1 MGLRAPRAGDTEP
14 GTAGPGARAA
24 RGLAQGQRRRPRAW
38 VGGREGLRKVS
49 LQPGESGRCAV
60 RCARG
65 SGACG
70 AGSGAGEGA
79 RRLEEV
85 CVRAEPGWTLAPPSG
100 VCGGGGAGGGV
111 WRGGGR
117 GLGERRGRGEPESG
131 EKLAS
136 AWVRADGA
144 GGGERGALGPGG
156 DAGRGVAAGSESP
169 QSRHPAGQGA
179 GHAGSR
185 IPLPPFSPLLVLF
198 AKESSCAAVCWA
210 PAPPPPFP
218 HLRLSPGMFLSSF
231 PPYSKK
237 KGGGHRGLVKNPRHE
252 GAGGKG
258 LSAQSGKRGTCL

>member
-1 MGLRAPRAGDTEP
+1 MQVRKQQIKLDMEQQTGSKYRSVGLRAPRAGDTEP

-38 VGGREGLRKVS
+38 LGGREGLRKVS

-117 GLGERRGRGEPESG
+117 GSGGGGGSRKVGKSWRARGSALTARAEGSGVRSGLGETQGEGWPPKSIELEAFILTVFRNRNGVFTGSSG
-131 EKLAS
+131 FTL
-136 AWVRADGA
+136 
-144 GGGERGALGPGG
+144 
-156 DAGRGVAAGSESP
+156 
-169 QSRHPAGQGA
+169 HPA
-179 GHAGSR
+179 
-185 IPLPPFSPLLVLF
+185 P
-198 AKESSCAAVCWA
+198 
-210 PAPPPPFP
+210 
-218 HLRLSPGMFLSSF
+218 
-231 PPYSKK
+231 
-237 KGGGHRGLVKNPRHE
+237 
-252 GAGGKG
+252 
-258 LSAQSGKRGTCL
+258 TCCLA

>member
-1 MGLRAPRAGDTEP
+1 MPGQCPAANRATRSTCPRGRSSPVSVCGVRARGRSVGLRAPRAGDTEP

-38 VGGREGLRKVS
+38 LGGREGLRKVS

-117 GLGERRGRGEPESG
+117 GSGGGGGSRKVGKSWRARGSALTARAEGSGVRSGLGETQGEGWPPAPSPPSRGTRPG
-131 EKLAS
+131 
-136 AWVRADGA
+136 RAPA
-144 GGGERGALGPGG
+144 TPVLGFRCRLSLPSSCYLQKNP
-156 DAGRGVAAGSESP
+156 AA
-169 QSRHPAGQGA
+169 R
-179 GHAGSR
+179 
-185 IPLPPFSPLLVLF
+185 LF
-198 AKESSCAAVCWA
+198 A
-210 PAPPPPFP
+210 
-218 HLRLSPGMFLSSF
+218 
-231 PPYSKK
+231 
-237 KGGGHRGLVKNPRHE
+237 GL
-252 GAGGKG
+252 
-258 LSAQSGKRGTCL
+258 LQISA